1 MVVGIITGM
10 ATPRQDL
17 IMVIPTA
24 SHIQIITGR
33 TTTTEETVM
42 ITTGTTPG
50 IIPTANPNITIGEV
64 NTESEKFLCSR

>member
-17 IMVIPTA
+17 IMVILTA
-24 SHIQIITGR
+24 SHIRIITDH
-33 TTTTEETVM
+33 TTTTEETGM

-50 IIPTANPNITIGEV
+50 IIPTANPNITIREV
-64 NTESEKFLCSR
+64 NTESK